1 MDFHDNDENKMFL
14 QNFMYIKYFQFEK
27 LTLIY
32 SFLNFLSK
40 KRKYSLYEYFL
51 TKEFL
56 KINFFI

>member
-14 QNFMYIKYFQFEK
+14 QSFMYIKYFQFEK

-40 KRKYSLYEYFL
+40 KLKYSLYEYFL